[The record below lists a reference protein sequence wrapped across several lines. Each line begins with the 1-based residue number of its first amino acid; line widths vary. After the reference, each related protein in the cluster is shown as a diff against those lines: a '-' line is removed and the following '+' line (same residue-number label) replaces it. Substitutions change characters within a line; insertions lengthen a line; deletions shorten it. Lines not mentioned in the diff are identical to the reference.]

1 MEDNKSAKGFM
12 LGMLAGGV
20 AGGLVALLYAPK
32 SGVEL
37 RGDIR
42 KKSQEL
48 LTETGQYIGTAKD
61 RAGEMLS
68 EGRKKAEEFIGDA
81 KEKAGIFQ
89 ENIGNIFTQSKEK
102 LDEEGAKVK
111 DAVKAGVDSFK
122 EERSKQNQ
130 HSNQHQNS
138 KSRA

>member
-12 LGMLAGGV
+12 LGMLAGGI

-48 LTETGQYIGTAKD
+48 LTETGQYIGTARD
-61 RAGEMLS
+61 RAGEMLN
-68 EGRKKAEEFIGDA
+68 EGRKKQVNLLTMPRKKPEYFRKISVTYLHRA
-81 KEKAGIFQ
+81 KK
-89 ENIGNIFTQSKEK
+89 NLMK
-102 LDEEGAKVK
+102 KVRK
-111 DAVKAGVDSFK
+111 
-122 EERSKQNQ
+122 
-130 HSNQHQNS
+130 
-138 KSRA
+138 